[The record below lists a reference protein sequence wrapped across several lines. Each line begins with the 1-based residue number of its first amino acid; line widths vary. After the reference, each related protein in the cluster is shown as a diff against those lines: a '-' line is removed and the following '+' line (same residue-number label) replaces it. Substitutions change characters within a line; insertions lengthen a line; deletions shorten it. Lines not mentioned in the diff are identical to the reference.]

1 MEHYGDDLS
10 DFYQRRQDDPEGN
23 NAARTVRE
31 LMIEQF
37 FLPFLV
43 QHLRDSKCE
52 AYTFMTNRK
61 MSEFMHEMKISEKG
75 GVYDLSKLTK
85 EQYVQFRYHFVEARM
100 YDDLWLS
107 N

>member
-1 MEHYGDDLS
+1 
-10 DFYQRRQDDPEGN
+10 
-23 NAARTVRE
+23 
-31 LMIEQF
+31 MIEQF

-52 AYTFMTNRK
+52 AYTLMTNRK
-61 MSEFMHEMKISEKG
+61 MSEIMHEMKISEKG